1 MPVVY
6 VCDIRSDVHIRAWL
20 YTTVYDVILIHS
32 TLLGE
37 CDHFAFSFASD
48 SWKQNSIPRGFI
60 EKNLM
65 KGLVINV

>member
-48 SWKQNSIPRGFI
+48 SWKQNSAYF
-60 EKNLM
+60 
-65 KGLVINV
+65 